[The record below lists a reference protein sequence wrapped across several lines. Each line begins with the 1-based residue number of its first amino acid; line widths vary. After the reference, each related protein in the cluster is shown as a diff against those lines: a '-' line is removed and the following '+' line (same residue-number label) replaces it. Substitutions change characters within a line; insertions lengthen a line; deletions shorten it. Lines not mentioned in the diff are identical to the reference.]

1 MNTSS
6 DSPKGSITRQ
16 SGVRIKRSHNSD
28 TTITVPQFVNKN
40 ALREAFDIMIEES
53 GTKQDV
59 DMKRLEEL
67 LGEVPRRNVASST
80 NEKGMVNIA
89 QLLQGM
95 TQTQLLNDLDNFM
108 V

>member
-1 MNTSS
+1 M
-6 DSPKGSITRQ
+6 
-16 SGVRIKRSHNSD
+16 
-28 TTITVPQFVNKN
+28 
-40 ALREAFDIMIEES
+40 REAFDIMIEES

-108 V
+108 VSYQNTDYAQTQPETDYVLSRNDYDGYLGGNLEEESKSQN